1 MRKFRLVN
9 YADWGIDRSVSRA
22 RRARLLGKLSFEA
35 IVERLLS
42 EVRIMRITHEKGDNT
57 KRGLHRW
64 VITLIANPHTIDL
77 WHNSRG
83 GYRAQYY
90 VDPAIGD
97 AANTYACRAL
107 VSVAQRLIEQD
118 NYRKHFW
125 SRAAKSVCH
134 SQTRVW
140 IGQGLWLRHA
150 RCVDQV
156 LHVSRWQ
163 QPNHHNC
170 GKASKLRK
178 WGALA
183 PSDERRIV
191 LKGQWLDN
199 DGSAISEPPKASR
212 AKQINRYGFT

>member
-134 SQTRVW
+134 SKHAYGLVKAFGFATLDVW
-140 IGQGLWLRHA
+140 TKCFTYLAGSNRTIIIVGRHPSFGNGVRWLR
-150 RCVDQV
+150 VM
-156 LHVSRWQ
+156 
-163 QPNHHNC
+163 
-170 GKASKLRK
+170 
-178 WGALA
+178 
-183 PSDERRIV
+183 SDG
-191 LKGQWLDN
+191 LC
-199 DGSAISEPPKASR
+199 
-212 AKQINRYGFT
+212 

>member
-83 GYRAQYY
+83 GYRCTILRRSRNWRRSKHLCVQGARLSCPTTDSKRQLPKTLL
-90 VDPAIGD
+90 VARSQVRVPL
-97 AANTYACRAL
+97 ANTRM
-107 VSVAQRLIEQD
+107 D
-118 NYRKHFW
+118 W
-125 SRAAKSVCH
+125 SRP
-134 SQTRVW
+134 
-140 IGQGLWLRHA
+140 L
-150 RCVDQV
+150 
-156 LHVSRWQ
+156 
-163 QPNHHNC
+163 
-170 GKASKLRK
+170 ASPR
-178 WGALA
+178 
-183 PSDERRIV
+183 
-191 LKGQWLDN
+191 
-199 DGSAISEPPKASR
+199 
-212 AKQINRYGFT
+212 